1 MTCPLEGAILF
12 SKPNE
17 KKLSLSVQMLY
28 AKANKLNGIQ
38 LVGLSIEMAPSLQF
52 YLSNFIANIMS

>member
-1 MTCPLEGAILF
+1 
-12 SKPNE
+12 
-17 KKLSLSVQMLY
+17 MLY

-52 YLSNFIANIMS
+52 YLSNFIANSMS